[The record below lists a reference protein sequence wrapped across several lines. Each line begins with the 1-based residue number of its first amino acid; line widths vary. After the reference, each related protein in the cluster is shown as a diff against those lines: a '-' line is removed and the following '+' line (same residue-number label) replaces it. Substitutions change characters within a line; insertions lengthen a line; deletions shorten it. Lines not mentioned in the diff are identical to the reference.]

1 MKSLY
6 SIRTMCAGSLL
17 ALAMAGQAVAETT
30 LRYAEAT
37 PNRGSRAEAL
47 QFFADQINE
56 RSGGDLS
63 LDIHWGGALLKY
75 SGILDGVS
83 AGTADMGSVLSAY
96 EPTKMR
102 GLSIGDIP
110 VEGNS
115 DPWVAMRAMY
125 DLMTSNEQ
133 IQESFAEQG
142 VVYVGNYTTT
152 PVQIECTEGNA
163 IRTVDDMKG
172 KRIRASVIYAKIVD
186 ELGANLVNF
195 TYGEVYQA
203 LDSGLVDCSAGYLYA
218 MRSFKTP
225 EVTSSVTLTNW
236 GQITGFAIMM
246 NKYSWDDLNQDQQQL
261 MRQTGSDMV
270 DFYAETV
277 IEESQV
283 IIDALPTGELGN
295 EIEVI
300 KMADSERNKL
310 LSLSDKYIKQWIE
323 EMNQAGF
330 DGQGIWDE
338 YQQLLAKYQQELDQN
353 GYPWKG

>member
-1 MKSLY
+1 MKSFN
-6 SIRTMCAGSLL
+6 SIKTLCVTSLL
-17 ALAMAGQAVAETT
+17 ALAMASEAVAETT

-47 QFFADQINE
+47 QFFADEIKE
-56 RSGGDLS
+56 RSEGELV

-75 SGILDGVS
+75 SGILGGVS
-83 AGTADMGSVLSAY
+83 AGTADMGSVLAAY

-125 DLMTSNEQ
+125 ELMTTNEQ
-133 IQESFAEQG
+133 IRESFADEG

-152 PVQIECTEGNA
+152 PVQLECTEGNA
-163 IRTVDDMKG
+163 IHTLADLKG

-195 TYGEVYQA
+195 TYEEVYQA

-236 GQITGFAIMM
+236 GQITGFAMMM
-246 NKYSWDDLNQDQQQL
+246 NKFSWDDLNEEQQQL
-261 MRQTGSDMV
+261 MLQTGSDMV

-277 IEESQV
+277 IEESQA

-300 KMADSERNKL
+300 KMADSEREKL
-310 LSLSDKYIKQWIE
+310 LALSDKYIDMWIE

-330 DGQGIWDE
+330 DGQSIWDE
-338 YQQLLAKYQQELDQN
+338 YQQLLAKYQQVVDEK
-353 GYPWKG
+353 GYPWEG

>member
-1 MKSLY
+1 MSVPAATFPWT
-6 SIRTMCAGSLL
+6 SIG
-17 ALAMAGQAVAETT
+17 
-30 LRYAEAT
+30 
-37 PNRGSRAEAL
+37 
-47 QFFADQINE
+47 
-56 RSGGDLS
+56 
-63 LDIHWGGALLKY
+63 GGALLKY
-75 SGILDGVS
+75 SGILSGVS
-83 AGTADMGSVLSAY
+83 AGTADMGSVLAAY
-96 EPTKMR
+96 EPSKMR

-125 DLMTSNEQ
+125 ELMTTNKQ
-133 IQESFAEQG
+133 IQESFADEG

-152 PVQIECTEGNA
+152 PVQLECTEGNE
-163 IRTVDDMKG
+163 IHTVEDMKG

-236 GQITGFAIMM
+236 GQITGFSIMM
-246 NKYSWDDLNQDQQQL
+246 NKYSWYDLTEEQQQIML
-261 MRQTGSDMV
+261 EAGSDMV

-300 KMADSERNKL
+300 KMADSERDKL
-310 LSLSDKYIKQWIE
+310 LALSDKYINQWIE

-338 YQQLLAKYQQELDQN
+338 YQQLLSEYQQVVDEK
-353 GYPWKG
+353 GYPWAG